1 MKNMRKNFLSL
12 VAIVAVSVAAACG
25 GETADQADLDREM
38 DLAMAEDSL
47 AQLDDTASPETPVEE
62 PEAQAEPARTPA
74 PQRAAPQR
82 DPEPEPEPVDPGPQ
96 YVSSTVEAG
105 SSLHV
110 TLDQELNTETS
121 QVGDVF
127 TATVTA
133 PVIVGNRVAVPAG
146 ATVTGTVTAVQA
158 SGGSG
163 EDAILKVA
171 FSSVTVDGETFPA
184 SISVAQA
191 NPTTK
196 NRDGTAETVGKIGIG
211 AAAGAILGRVIG
223 GNSTG
228 TVVGGAIGAAA
239 GTAIVLGSADSDAI
253 LAQGSEMTL
262 TVDEDLTVRR
272 QG

>member
-1 MKNMRKNFLSL
+1 M
-12 VAIVAVSVAAACG
+12 
-25 GETADQADLDREM
+25 
-38 DLAMAEDSL
+38 
-47 AQLDDTASPETPVEE
+47 
-62 PEAQAEPARTPA
+62 
-74 PQRAAPQR
+74 
-82 DPEPEPEPVDPGPQ
+82 
-96 YVSSTVEAG
+96 SSTIEAG
-105 SSLHV
+105 SSLSV
-110 TLDQELNTETS
+110 TLDQELNTKTS

-127 TATVTA
+127 TATVSA

-146 ATVTGTVTAVQA
+146 ATVTGQVTAVQA

-171 FSSVTVDGETFPA
+171 FSSITVDGEMFPV
-184 SISVAQA
+184 SMSVAAA
-191 NPTTK
+191 NPTKK

-239 GTAIVLGSADSDAI
+239 GTAIVLGSADSDAV
-253 LAQGSEMTL
+253 LAQGSAMTL

-272 QG
+272 PV

>member
-12 VAIVAVSVAAACG
+12 FAIAVVAAASACG
-25 GETADQADLDREM
+25 GETEQADLDREM

-47 AQLDDTASPETPVEE
+47 ALLEDTSTPETPE
-62 PEAQAEPARTPA
+62 PESQAEPARTPP
-74 PQRAAPQR
+74 PQQAAPQR
-82 DPEPEPEPVDPGPQ
+82 DPDPEPEPVDPGPQ
-96 YVSSTVEAG
+96 YVTSTVNAG
-105 SSLHV
+105 TSVSV
-110 TLDQELNTETS
+110 TLDQELNTKTS
-121 QVGDVF
+121 QVGDAF
-127 TATVTA
+127 TATVSA
-133 PVIVGNRVAVPAG
+133 PVIVGNHVAVPAG
-146 ATVTGTVTAVQA
+146 ATIHGQVTAVQK

-163 EDAILKVA
+163 EEAILKVA
-171 FSSVTVDGETFPA
+171 FTSITVDGETFPA
-184 SISVAQA
+184 AMSVASA
-191 NPTTK
+191 NPTKK

-239 GTAIVLGSADSDAI
+239 GTAIVLGSADSDAV

-272 QG
+272 EA

>member
-1 MKNMRKNFLSL
+1 MKNMRKNFLGL
-12 VAIVAVSVAAACG
+12 VAIAAIAVAGACG
-25 GETADQADLDREM
+25 GETTDQEALDREM

-47 AQLDDTASPETPVEE
+47 AQLEDTASPDASADE
-62 PEAQAEPARTPA
+62 PQPPA
-74 PQRAAPQR
+74 RAAPR
-82 DPEPEPEPVDPGPQ
+82 REPEPEPVDPGPQ
-96 YVSSTVEAG
+96 YVSSTIEAG
-105 SSLHV
+105 SSLSV
-110 TLDQELNTETS
+110 TLDQELNTKTS

-127 TATVTA
+127 TATVSA

-146 ATVTGTVTAVQA
+146 ATVTGQVTAVQA

-171 FSSVTVDGETFPA
+171 FSSITVDGEMFPV
-184 SISVAQA
+184 SMSVAAA
-191 NPTTK
+191 NPTKK

-239 GTAIVLGSADSDAI
+239 GTAIVLGSADSDAV
-253 LAQGSEMTL
+253 LAQGSAMTL

-272 QG
+272 PV

>member
-12 VAIVAVSVAAACG
+12 VAIAAVAAASACG
-25 GETADQADLDREM
+25 GDNSDQADLDREM

-47 AQLDDTASPETPVEE
+47 AQLEDNASTETPVEE
-62 PEAQAEPARTPA
+62 AAQQEAPSQTP
-74 PQRAAPQR
+74 PPRRAAPQR
-82 DPEPEPEPVDPGPQ
+82 QPDPEPQ
-96 YVSSTVEAG
+96 YVTSTVNAG
-105 SSLHV
+105 TAVSV
-110 TLDQELNTETS
+110 TLDQELNTKTNK
-121 QVGDVF
+121 VGDVF
-127 TATVTA
+127 TATVSA
-133 PVIVGNRVAVPAG
+133 PVIVGNVVAVPAG
-146 ATVTGTVTAVQA
+146 AKVSGQVTAVQA

-163 EDAILKVA
+163 QEAILKVA
-171 FSSVTVDGETFPA
+171 FNSITVDGESFPV
-184 SISVAQA
+184 SMSVTSAT
-191 NPTTK
+191 PTKK

-253 LAQGSEMTL
+253 LAQGSAMTL

-272 QG
+272 PA